1 MNTES
6 IIDFLD
12 FRPGVIDVKN
22 DLSNDSKIKSH
33 FLKEI
38 RENNFDV
45 DYVYF
50 SGDFP
55 SVFFKKIKS
64 FTESEVKNIAKIQ
77 RKIWNQGKVP
87 MLYVESPTEVR
98 IYNCYETPVNSIK
111 DVETI
116 ENLLKIA
123 DFNKKKDNLSELSEV
138 FDKVSIESGSFWDS
152 KKYSQKITNEKR
164 VNRALI
170 ENFKETR
177 SKLQSAGI
185 IDIKNIHDLLLR
197 SLFLLYLEDRGATL
211 PEFYNKYMD
220 GAKSYFDILENQ
232 AATYKLFETL
242 ENQFHGDLS
251 PVVKGEKEIINNGH
265 LKIIKECFWSSIN
278 ESSQIRLFDWRI
290 FDFSIIPIELISEI
304 YEVFL
309 EESEGELKKSKDGAY
324 YTPHALVEF
333 ILNKVLPYP
342 SLNDSKF
349 EIKLLDPT
357 CGSGIFLVESL
368 NRLLDR
374 WEYANPNKQIDFS
387 TIKKITKENIFGIEK
402 NSEAI
407 KVAAFSI
414 YLTMLNRLNPRT
426 LWESKEFPRLIYNE
440 NFKNKKSNGMNLF
453 AMSSLGKGPF
463 EDINFQL
470 IVGNPPFKRGALND
484 EGKKYLSERKYA
496 QEYVLAFLDRAIS
509 LCPNGKIAL
518 VAASKILFNT
528 SGGYRK
534 FREFLFQENYV
545 HSIYNFSILRKVSKG
560 SGGSLFASAVGPA
573 CVLFYSKTV
582 NQENYEDKILY
593 CAPRT
598 YKSLLKNKIIDALVI
613 EQSDIKYLP
622 REECKNPDSKIW
634 KVSMWGNERDFR
646 FIKSLTVD
654 KNLEGLFDELN
665 WNNGVGFQTSSPLKF
680 PDNEISKIP
689 FVRADKIERYGTS
702 VNNTESIVT
711 KIFRRLGNKKA
722 YKGPH
727 VLIKEGQQNKKICAS
742 YLDYDCSFTSTIYG
756 ISGTKEDSNKLKL
769 LTAYINSAVST
780 YYLFLTASSWGIER
794 ERIKPNEIVK
804 LPNKMSLLIESS
816 KSILPLINDR
826 ISISANQAL
835 DMEKNA
841 KQLEIEIDKLL
852 YSLFEFTEEE
862 IILIEDCIQYNLDS
876 FQEGNK
882 SIAYLPVTSAEIE
895 LYGKYLSKEINSF
908 LSKSSTIR
916 STVSCY
922 EVPNSNSLNIISIHF
937 NNPKD
942 SKLSLEKKP
951 NKLYSLLSS
960 IDKYTYEKFSE
971 SVYFRKTLRYY
982 KNDVIHIINPNEK
995 RFWTRSM
1002 AYKEADEIIMEIINS
1017 SN

>member
-6 IIDFLD
+6 IIDILD
-12 FRPGVIDVKN
+12 FRLGVVDIKN
-22 DLSNDSKIKSH
+22 NVSTDSKIKSH

-38 RENNFDV
+38 RENKFDV

-55 SVFFKKIKS
+55 SVFFKKVDS
-64 FTESEVKNIAKIQ
+64 FTEKEIKNIAKIQ

-87 MLYVESPTEVR
+87 MLYVESLSEVR

-116 ENLLKIA
+116 ESLLKIA
-123 DFNKKKDNLSELSEV
+123 DFNKKDDLKELSKV
-138 FDKVSIESGSFWDS
+138 FNKVSIESGSFWDS
-152 KKYSQKITNEKR
+152 KKYSQRITNDKR

-177 SKLQSAGI
+177 NKLQRAGL

-211 PEFYNKYMD
+211 PEFYNKYLD
-220 GAKSYFDILENQ
+220 GAQSYFDILDNQ
-232 AATYKLFETL
+232 AATYKLYDTL

-251 PVVKGEKEIINNGH
+251 PVANGEKEIVNNAH

-278 ESSQIRLFDWRI
+278 DSSQIRLFDWRI

-309 EESEGELKKSKDGAY
+309 EESEGEKKKSKDGAY

-333 ILNKVLPYP
+333 VLNKVLPYP
-342 SLNDSKF
+342 SKDDSKF

-374 WEYANPNKQIDFS
+374 WEYANVNEQIDFP
-387 TIKKITKENIFGIEK
+387 TIKKITKENIFGVEK
-402 NSEAI
+402 NPEAI

-426 LWESKEFPRLIYNE
+426 LWESKEFPRLIYNKDL
-440 NFKNKKSNGMNLF
+440 KNKKTNGANLF
-453 AMSSLGKGPF
+453 AMSSLGEGPF
-463 EDINFQL
+463 EKINFQL
-470 IVGNPPFKRGALND
+470 IVGNPPFKRGALNE
-484 EGKKYLSERKYA
+484 EGKKYLSERNYA
-496 QEYVLAFLDRAIS
+496 QEYVLAFLDRAIT

-534 FREFLFQENYV
+534 FREFLFQDNYV
-545 HSIYNFSILRKVSKG
+545 HSIYNFSILRKVSKS

-573 CVLFYSKTV
+573 CVLFYSKEV
-582 NQENYEDKILY
+582 DKNDYEDKILY

-598 YKSLLKNKIIDALVI
+598 YKSILKNKIIDALVI
-613 EQSDIKYLP
+613 DQSDIKYLP
-622 REECKNPDSKIW
+622 REECRNPDSKIW

-654 KNLEGLFDELN
+654 KNLESLFDDLK
-665 WNNGVGFQTSSPLKF
+665 WNTGVGFQTSRPLKF
-680 PDNEISKIP
+680 PDSDISKIP

-702 VNNTESIVT
+702 ANSTETIDR

-722 YKGPH
+722 YTGPH

-756 ISGTKEDSNKLKL
+756 ISGTEEDSNKLKL
-769 LTAYINSAVST
+769 LTAYINSAMST
-780 YYLFLTASSWGIER
+780 YFLFLTASSWGIER

-804 LPNKMSLLIESS
+804 LPNKISLLFENKEDIL
-816 KSILPLINDR
+816 SIINDR
-826 ISISANQAL
+826 INISANQHL
-835 DMEKNA
+835 DIEGNA
-841 KQLEIEIDKLL
+841 KKLETKIDHQL
-852 YSLFEFTEEE
+852 YSLFGFTEEE
-862 IILIEDCIQYNLDS
+862 ILLIEDCIEYNLDS
-876 FQEGNK
+876 FQEGSK
-882 SIAYLPVTSAEIE
+882 SKAYYPVTTSEVE
-895 LYGKYLSKEINSF
+895 LHGQYLSKEINSF
-908 LSKSSTIR
+908 LSKSSDIISRYT
-916 STVSCY
+916 CY
-922 EVPNSNSLNIISIHF
+922 DVPSNISLNIISIHF
-937 NNPKD
+937 YK
-942 SKLSLEKKP
+942 SKASKSRLEKSPK
-951 NKLYSLLSS
+951 KLYSLLNS

-971 SVYFRKTLRYY
+971 SIYFRKTLRYY
-982 KNDVIHIINPNEK
+982 KNDVIYIIKPNEK

-1002 AYKEADEIIMEIINS
+1002 AFKEADEIITDIINS